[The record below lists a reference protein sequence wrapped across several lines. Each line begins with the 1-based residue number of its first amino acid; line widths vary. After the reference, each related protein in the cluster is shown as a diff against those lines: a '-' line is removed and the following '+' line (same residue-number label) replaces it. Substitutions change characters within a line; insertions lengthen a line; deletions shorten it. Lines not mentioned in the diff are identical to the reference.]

1 MEAEGVVSVGG
12 VLGSSDDVPAF
23 VSLTIEGVQ
32 IGPRAVVIG
41 ALQVEILV
49 VGRLILQI
57 VNEDL
62 GIVDLES
69 VAIPC

>member
-1 MEAEGVVSVGG
+1 MVGVGG

-23 VSLTIEGVQ
+23 VCLTIEGVQ
-32 IGPRAVVIG
+32 IGPRAVIIG

-57 VNEDL
+57 VDEDL

-69 VAIPC
+69 VAITC